1 MGLILIDNARLC
13 DPGATALTEGTLL
26 VRGAVIEAVNPTY
39 RPDDAERVD
48 AGGLIVAPG
57 IIDLG
62 VFKTDKPAF
71 HFGGI
76 TRAALMPD
84 TSPVLDDPGLVQH
97 AGRAGKPD
105 FWVHPLAAATRG
117 LAGQDLAE
125 LAMMRAAGARGVATG
140 RQAIA
145 DAGVMLRVMRYAA
158 ALDMVVVSHAEDRG
172 LTAGAIATEGETA
185 TRLGLPAAPACA
197 ESIAIARDIAL
208 ARISGARLHIR
219 IVSTAE
225 GFALIR
231 SAKADGLPVTCGTS
245 PAYLFLNDSAVS
257 DFRTFARLSPPLRS
271 EADRQATIAAVADG
285 IVDVITSS
293 HDPRGPEDK
302 RLPFEDAAPG
312 LAGAETLLALSLNLV
327 REGHI
332 ALPALMCLLAANPA
346 RLLGL
351 DAGQLAPGA
360 PADLI
365 FIDADTPWRVDARK
379 MAAAAGNTPFD
390 GLPVQGRV
398 RRVMKGGVFY

>member
-1 MGLILIDNARLC
+1 MGLILIENARLC
-13 DPGATALTEGTLL
+13 DPTAETLTEGTLL
-26 VRGAVIEAVNPTY
+26 VRDEVIEAVNPTY
-39 RPDDAERVD
+39 RPDAAERID

-57 IIDLG
+57 IIDMG

-84 TSPVLDDPGLVQH
+84 TSPILDDPGMVQH

-117 LAGQDLAE
+117 LQGKDLAE
-125 LAMMRAAGARGVATG
+125 LAMMKAAGARGVATG
-140 RQAIA
+140 RQAVA

-158 ALDMVVVSHAEDRG
+158 ALDLVVVSHAEDQG

-185 TRLGLPAAPACA
+185 TRLGLPSAPPCA
-197 ESIAIARDIAL
+197 EAVAVARDIAL
-208 ARISGARLHIR
+208 AHVSGARLHFRLIT
-219 IVSTAE
+219 TAE

-231 SAKADGLPVTCGTS
+231 SAKATGLSVTCGTS
-245 PAYLFLNDSAVS
+245 PAYLYLNDAAIS
-257 DFRTFARLSPPLRS
+257 DFRTFARLSPPLRA
-271 EADRQATIAAVADG
+271 EGDRQATIAAVADG
-285 IVDVITSS
+285 TVDVITSS

-312 LAGAETLLALSLNLV
+312 MAGAETLLALSLNLV
-327 REGHI
+327 RDGHLS
-332 ALPALMCLLAANPA
+332 LPRLMRLLSTNPA
-346 RLLGL
+346 KLLGL
-351 DAGQLAPGA
+351 DAGQLSAGT

-365 FIDADTPWRVDARK
+365 FIDADTPWRVDSRK